1 MILTSKNVNIVRTR
15 TIVRVPRTFA
25 PASQSRNRAKSAI
38 CKEGREMPEDSTE
51 YYLVDKKV
59 LPEVFIKVMEVK
71 QRLNTGD
78 SVSVNEAVRKTGLSR
93 SAYYKYKDSVLPFFE
108 ATNGKKVTLLIT
120 VENFQGILSS
130 ILNVIAE
137 SRSSILTINQNIPI
151 NGLADISI
159 SIETASMFGSMD
171 DIMADIKKIAGV
183 RSCRIL
189 SRE

>member
-1 MILTSKNVNIVRTR
+1 
-15 TIVRVPRTFA
+15 
-25 PASQSRNRAKSAI
+25 
-38 CKEGREMPEDSTE
+38 MPDDSTE

-120 VENFQGILSS
+120 VENFQGILSA

-171 DIMADIKKIAGV
+171 DIMSDITKIAGV
-183 RSCRIL
+183 RSCKIL

>member
-1 MILTSKNVNIVRTR
+1 
-15 TIVRVPRTFA
+15 
-25 PASQSRNRAKSAI
+25 
-38 CKEGREMPEDSTE
+38 MPDQVE

-171 DIMADIKKIAGV
+171 DIMSDITKIAGV
-183 RSCRIL
+183 RSCKIL

>member
-1 MILTSKNVNIVRTR
+1 
-15 TIVRVPRTFA
+15 
-25 PASQSRNRAKSAI
+25 
-38 CKEGREMPEDSTE
+38 MPDQVE

-71 QRLNTGD
+71 QRLNTGE
-78 SVSVNEAVRKTGLSR
+78 SSSVNEAVRTTGLSR

-130 ILNVIAE
+130 IINVISATKA
-137 SRSSILTINQNIPI
+137 SILTINQNIPI

-159 SIETASMFGSMD
+159 SLDTASMFGSVEEIMN
-171 DIMADIKKIAGV
+171 DINRIAGV
-183 RSCRIL
+183 RNCTVL

>member
-1 MILTSKNVNIVRTR
+1 
-15 TIVRVPRTFA
+15 
-25 PASQSRNRAKSAI
+25 
-38 CKEGREMPEDSTE
+38 MPDQVE

-71 QRLNTGD
+71 QRLNTGE
-78 SVSVNEAVRKTGLSR
+78 SSSVNEAVRKTGLSR

-130 ILNVIAE
+130 IINVISATKA
-137 SRSSILTINQNIPI
+137 SILTINQNIPI

-159 SIETASMFGSMD
+159 SLDTASMFGSVE
-171 DIMADIKKIAGV
+171 DIMNDINRIGGV
-183 RSCRIL
+183 RNCRVL

>member
-1 MILTSKNVNIVRTR
+1 MADAV
-15 TIVRVPRTFA
+15 
-25 PASQSRNRAKSAI
+25 
-38 CKEGREMPEDSTE
+38 E

-71 QRLNTGD
+71 QRLNTGE
-78 SVSVNEAVRKTGLSR
+78 SSSVNEAVRKTGLSR
-93 SAYYKYKDSVLPFFE
+93 SAYYKYKDSVLPFYE

-130 ILNVIAE
+130 IISVISATKA
-137 SRSSILTINQNIPI
+137 SILTINQNIPI

-159 SIETASMFGSMD
+159 SLDTASMFGSVE
-171 DIMADIKKIAGV
+171 DIMNDINKIAGV
-183 RSCRIL
+183 RKCTVL

>member
-1 MILTSKNVNIVRTR
+1 
-15 TIVRVPRTFA
+15 
-25 PASQSRNRAKSAI
+25 
-38 CKEGREMPEDSTE
+38 MPEQVE

-71 QRLNTGD
+71 QRLNTGE
-78 SVSVNEAVRKTGLSR
+78 SSSVNEAVRKTGLSR

-130 ILNVIAE
+130 IINVISSTKA
-137 SRSSILTINQNIPI
+137 SILTINQNIPI

-159 SIETASMFGSMD
+159 SFDTSSMFGSVE
-171 DIMADIKKIAGV
+171 DIMNEINRIAGV
-183 RSCRIL
+183 RNCTVL

>member
-1 MILTSKNVNIVRTR
+1 
-15 TIVRVPRTFA
+15 
-25 PASQSRNRAKSAI
+25 
-38 CKEGREMPEDSTE
+38 MPEAVE

-71 QRLNTGD
+71 QRLNTGE
-78 SVSVNEAVRKTGLSR
+78 SSSVNEAVRKTGLSR

-130 ILNVIAE
+130 IISVISATKA
-137 SRSSILTINQNIPI
+137 SILTINQNIPI

-159 SIETASMFGSMD
+159 SLDTASMFGSVE
-171 DIMADIKKIAGV
+171 DIMNEINKIAGV
-183 RSCRIL
+183 RKCTVL

>member
-1 MILTSKNVNIVRTR
+1 
-15 TIVRVPRTFA
+15 
-25 PASQSRNRAKSAI
+25 
-38 CKEGREMPEDSTE
+38 MPEQVE

-71 QRLNTGD
+71 QRLNIGE
-78 SVSVNEAVRKTGLSR
+78 SSSVNEAVRKTGLSR
-93 SAYYKYKDSVLPFFE
+93 SAYYKYKDSVLPFYE

-130 ILNVIAE
+130 IINVISSTKA
-137 SRSSILTINQNIPI
+137 SILTINQNIPI

-159 SIETASMFGSMD
+159 SLDTASMLGSVE
-171 DIMADIKKIAGV
+171 DIMNDINKIVGV
-183 RSCRIL
+183 RNCTVL

>member
-1 MILTSKNVNIVRTR
+1 MADAV
-15 TIVRVPRTFA
+15 
-25 PASQSRNRAKSAI
+25 
-38 CKEGREMPEDSTE
+38 E

-71 QRLNTGD
+71 QRLNTGE
-78 SVSVNEAVRKTGLSR
+78 SSSVNEAVRKTGLSR

-130 ILNVIAE
+130 IISVISATKA
-137 SRSSILTINQNIPI
+137 SILTINQNIPI

-159 SIETASMFGSMD
+159 SLDTASMFGSVE
-171 DIMADIKKIAGV
+171 DIMNDINKIAGV
-183 RSCRIL
+183 RKCTVL